1 MSYRAGAEPKAAPGP
16 EPRPGHE
23 SPPGQAD
30 PPGHQDPHGE
40 AGPHG
45 RKDQHG
51 QQDRH
56 DEDDQLLQEDLAP
69 ERPLDQRVWS
79 FLREAAV
86 IVVASILL
94 SMVVKTFFVQAFFVP
109 SGSMEP
115 TLHGCTG
122 CLNDRVLVNK
132 QTSHLGGVHR
142 GDVVVFRDSDGWLPQ
157 EASTAGVGSRV
168 HEALTFIGL
177 TPSSS
182 ESNLVKR
189 VIGVGGDT
197 VQGRGGKVYLN
208 GALLDEP
215 YVFAG
220 NPSSEINFTV
230 TVPADRLWVMGDHRS
245 ESLDSRFHQ
254 EDPGKGFVP
263 LSDVVGR
270 AVAIVWPLDRA
281 GTLSRPATFDEPAV
295 TGKR

>member
-16 EPRPGHE
+16 DPQPGHE
-23 SPPGQAD
+23 D
-30 PPGHQDPHGE
+30 PPGHE
-40 AGPHG
+40 GPP
-45 RKDQHG
+45 D
-51 QQDRH
+51 
-56 DEDDQLLQEDLAP
+56 QEDLEP
-69 ERPLDQRVWS
+69 TPLDQRIWS

-86 IVVASILL
+86 IVIASIVV
-94 SMVVKTFFVQAFFVP
+94 SMVIKTFFVQAFFVP

-132 QTSHLGGVHR
+132 QTSHLGGVYH
-142 GDVVVFRDSDGWLPQ
+142 GDVVVFHDSDGWLPR

-197 VQGRGGKVYLN
+197 VEGRDGKVYLN
-208 GALLDEP
+208 GTLLDEP
-215 YVFAG
+215 YVFPG
-220 NPSSEINFTV
+220 NPSSEINFKV

-281 GTLSRPATFDEPAV
+281 GALGRPATFDRPAV
-295 TGKR
+295 SSKR